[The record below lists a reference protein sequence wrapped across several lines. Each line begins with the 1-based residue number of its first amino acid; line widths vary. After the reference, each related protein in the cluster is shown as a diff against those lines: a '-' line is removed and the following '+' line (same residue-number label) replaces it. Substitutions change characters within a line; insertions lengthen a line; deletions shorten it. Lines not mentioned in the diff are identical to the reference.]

1 MEMLTYPS
9 ILCIADAMQ
18 RPTDQALVIFVTIS
32 RRPISMPGLKI
43 ATWNLEHAQPQTP
56 QGQAQRQWIDQVN
69 ADLWIF
75 TETHPEFS
83 LGKDYRSVM
92 STPGCSGAEEAGPWV
107 QIWVRNDGLQRLSP
121 LPTADP
127 DRTACALIELDHGGR
142 SLVYGTILPWIGSTW
157 RNHPAKDGAAFL
169 AALAVQQ
176 ADWQQLQQAY
186 PNTLL
191 IVAGDFNQD
200 LNVLPYY
207 GSRRTKQAL
216 RHALLDADLECLT
229 FGDNDPVRRLI
240 NGQHSNIDHICMTPD
255 PQLQI
260 QRTFAWPE
268 GLEELRGLSDHF
280 GVGIEIICSRLSG

>member
-1 MEMLTYPS
+1 M
-9 ILCIADAMQ
+9 
-18 RPTDQALVIFVTIS
+18 
-32 RRPISMPGLKI
+32 KI
-43 ATWNLEHAQPQTP
+43 ATWNLERAQPSTP
-56 QGQAQRQWIDQVN
+56 QAQAQRHWIDHTD

-75 TETHPEFS
+75 TETHPEFT
-83 LGKDYRSVM
+83 LAGYRSVI
-92 STPGCSGAEEAGPWV
+92 SDRVEAGANGCRDETHW
-107 QIWVRNDGLQRLSP
+107 IHLAVREHDLRSVLP
-121 LPTADP
+121 LMTADP
-127 DRTACALIELDHGGR
+127 ERTACALIDLDSGGQC
-142 SLVYGTILPWIGSTW
+142 LVYGTVLPWLGSSW
-157 RNHPAKDGAAFL
+157 RGYSGKAGESFL

-176 ADWQQLQQAY
+176 ADWQRLRQRY

-216 RHALLDADLECLT
+216 RQALLEADLECLT

-240 NGQHSNIDHICMTPD
+240 NGQHSNIDHICMTDD
-255 PQLQI
+255 PQLEI

-280 GVGIEIICSRLSG
+280 GVGIEITCRGLSG

>member
-1 MEMLTYPS
+1 MT
-9 ILCIADAMQ
+9 
-18 RPTDQALVIFVTIS
+18 
-32 RRPISMPGLKI
+32 GLKI
-43 ATWNLEHAQPQTP
+43 ATWNLARAQPQTP
-56 QGQAQRQWIDQVN
+56 QGQAQQHWIHQVN

-75 TETHPEFS
+75 TETHPDFS
-83 LGKDYRSVM
+83 LGEDYRSVM
-92 STPGCSGAEEAGPWV
+92 SQPDPSGTEGEGAWV
-107 QIWVRNDGLQRLSP
+107 QIWVRDEGLQQISA

-127 DRTACALIELDHGGR
+127 ERTVCALIELDHGGR
-142 SLVYGTILPWIGSTW
+142 GLVYGTVLPWGSPW
-157 RNHPAKDGAAFL
+157 RNYPAKDGAAFL

-191 IVAGDFNQD
+191 MVAGDFNQD

-216 RHALLDADLECLT
+216 RQALLEADLECLT

-240 NGQHSNIDHICMTPD
+240 NGQHSNLDHICMPPD

-268 GLEELRGLSDHF
+268 GLEELRGLSEHF
-280 GVGIEIICSRLSG
+280 GVGLEIICSRLSG

>member
-1 MEMLTYPS
+1 
-9 ILCIADAMQ
+9 MQ
-18 RPTDQALVIFVTIS
+18 RPTGRGLVIFVTIP
-32 RRPISMPGLKI
+32 RCPLSMTGLKI
-43 ATWNLEHAQPQTP
+43 ATWNLEQAKPQTP
-56 QGQAQRQWIDQVN
+56 QGQAQQQWIRHVD
-69 ADLWIF
+69 ADLWIL
-75 TETHPEFS
+75 TETHPDFD
-83 LGKDYRSVM
+83 LGAGYRSVV
-92 STPGCSGAEEAGPWV
+92 SQPDHSEAEGDGPWV
-107 QIWVRNDGLQRLSP
+107 QIWVRNNGLLRISA

-127 DRTACALIELDHGGR
+127 EHTACALIELDNGGR
-142 SLVYGTILPWIGSTW
+142 SLVYGTVLPSIGSPW
-157 RNHPAKDGAAFL
+157 RNYAAKEGAAFL

-176 ADWQQLQQAY
+176 ADWQQLQATY

-216 RHALLDADLECLT
+216 RQALLDADLECLT

-240 NGQHSNIDHICMTPD
+240 NGQHSNLDHICMTPD

-268 GLEELRGLSDHF
+268 GLEELRGLSEHF